1 MLDIIALILA
11 GVSLVVSIGIARSD
25 RKVEIKIAKT
35 GIMAQYFDEIYK
47 DFLIERIPRARE
59 QMRFDM
65 ENKLQHIDP
74 LVNELVAIRKK
85 SLYFCYSNPTFYS
98 DLVRRLSALE
108 DYLIRAEGKTFIG
121 EDHTAFCMQI
131 KSDIE
136 SIYQLIIDHHQGNL

>member
-65 ENKLQHIDP
+65 ENKLQDIDP

-108 DYLIRAEGKTFIG
+108 DYLINRFPQFRHILV
-121 EDHTAFCMQI
+121 C
-131 KSDIE
+131 IE
-136 SIYQLIIDHHQGNL
+136 QRITGIFHFPFNISRMVG

>member
-65 ENKLQHIDP
+65 ENKLQDIDP

-108 DYLIRAEGKTFIG
+108 DYHR
-121 EDHTAFCMQI
+121 
-131 KSDIE
+131 
-136 SIYQLIIDHHQGNL
+136 